1 MNTISIP
8 LYNGNDSWFY
18 TRDLNGDLR
27 SFETLDITP
36 LMYPVVF
43 EGVEYDAI
51 VILSNGDYYE
61 AYPLLMEYP
70 VEGQVIAK
78 EILWTCY
85 DNDQEESLKIEI
97 TPDDIE
103 EFYK

>member
-8 LYNGNDSWFY
+8 LYNSNDSWFY
-18 TRDLNGDLR
+18 TRDLNGDLQ
-27 SFETLDITP
+27 SFETLDIAP
-36 LMYPVVF
+36 LIYPVVF
-43 EGVEYDAI
+43 EGVEYNAVVMLD
-51 VILSNGDYYE
+51 NGEYSE

-70 VEGQVIAK
+70 GGGQMIAK

-85 DNDQEESLKIEI
+85 DQDQEESLKIEI